1 MGDYSHRGSIER
13 VNGSVAS
20 KRKDRKWQ
28 RKVRRREGNGKEA
41 PFERSPP
48 KKSVPVLW
56 EMGAGTSAASSVPES
71 SGIQGRS
78 WGPVDIERVG
88 LFAGGSELEPGR
100 RSRGRGRGRGR
111 GTMSETTGTVCRD
124 MQDIAQN
131 CHPSRSEQRHG
142 YRAVCE
148 SKARYISPV
157 APPPSYRQRQ
167 HRRNIPTN
175 TNGEGQRAP
184 REYV

>member
-1 MGDYSHRGSIER
+1 MAKKSAAKG
-13 VNGSVAS
+13 
-20 KRKDRKWQ
+20 RKW
-28 RKVRRREGNGKEA
+28 K
-41 PFERSPP
+41 RSPVRAVP
-48 KKSVPVLW
+48 PEKSVPLLW
-56 EMGAGTSAASSVPES
+56 ETGAGTSAASSVPES

-100 RSRGRGRGRGR
+100 RSRGRGRGR